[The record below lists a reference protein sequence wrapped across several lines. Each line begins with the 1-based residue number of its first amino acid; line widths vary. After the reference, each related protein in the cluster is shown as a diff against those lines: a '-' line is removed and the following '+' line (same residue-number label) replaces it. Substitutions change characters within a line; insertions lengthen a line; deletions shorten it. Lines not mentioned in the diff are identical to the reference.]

1 MPAKPT
7 SEPQEGAASPADEA
21 GRRDAPRYLPEDAPG
36 PAREGTP
43 RHAPEDTPR
52 HAREDTPRHA
62 REDAPGHAREGTP
75 RHAREDTPRH
85 APKDVPAEAVTPLIR
100 GIAVLRELTEAN
112 GTLSLS
118 GLERATGLARS
129 TVDRITA
136 TLARMGY
143 VRFDGRDV
151 HLSPRLMELGN
162 AYLSALRLP
171 ALLAPQADALADE
184 LDESVSLA
192 VADLDGIRFIHQATR
207 RRAMSLSFRIGDLLP
222 AERTAPGPL
231 FATEWTDTDW
241 QRWRQRRAADPR
253 DLSFTAVPPRTY
265 GADERDAETF
275 VRRTQEASVN
285 GWSLD
290 DQLIEPG
297 LVAISVPVRAPGTEG
312 TPGRDGRVA
321 APGTD
326 PTHGTDATITAPG
339 TDDTIT
345 APGTDD
351 TIAAP
356 GTNSKIACVAS
367 VVSHTS
373 RHSAQRLRTALL
385 PRLRSAV
392 RAMERE
398 LRATP
403 PPEPGPPPSDLARW
417 TGTSKQQLGREF
429 VESLARG
436 LTVVTAFG
444 EDRPEL
450 TLTEVARATGLARAT
465 ARRALITYEHLGLVA
480 WTGRTFT
487 LTPRIL
493 SLGFPPLSRT
503 SLPEIA
509 QPHLADL
516 TSRIHESTS
525 LAVLS
530 ESGEE
535 IQYTARVATARV
547 MSVNITVGTR
557 LPAYATALGR
567 VLLADAPGPLPGPAN
582 LPALTPHTIK
592 DKQTLEQTLAVV
604 RSQGYALVDEELEEG
619 LRSLAV
625 PIRDR
630 SGRVVAALN
639 TAMHASRRT
648 PRECVTDLLP
658 ELTRT
663 ATRIQTD
670 LHTASRYTRVPPT

>member
-1 MPAKPT
+1 MPAKPMPET
-7 SEPQEGAASPADEA
+7 PEGSAPPADEKGPPVEETTALAARRGVQAARTA
-21 GRRDAPRYLPEDAPG
+21 GST
-36 PAREGTP
+36 ARTTT
-43 RHAPEDTPR
+43 AAAASA
-52 HAREDTPRHA
+52 AR
-62 REDAPGHAREGTP
+62 G
-75 RHAREDTPRH
+75 
-85 APKDVPAEAVTPLIR
+85 VPAEAVTPLIR
-100 GIAVLRELTEAN
+100 GITVLRELTEAD

-162 AYLSALRLP
+162 AYMSALRLP
-171 ALLAPQADALADE
+171 ALLSPHADALADE

-192 VADLDGIRFIHQATR
+192 VADRDGIRFIHQATR

-231 FATEWTDTDW
+231 FATEWTATDW
-241 QRWRQRRAADPR
+241 QRWRDRRAADPR
-253 DLSFTAVPPRTY
+253 DLSFTAVPPRTH
-265 GADERDAETF
+265 GAGARDAETF
-275 VRRTQEASVN
+275 ASRTAEASAN

-297 LVAISVPVRAPGTEG
+297 LVAIAVPVR
-312 TPGRDGRVA
+312 TPGPDRR
-321 APGTD
+321 
-326 PTHGTDATITAPG
+326 
-339 TDDTIT
+339 
-345 APGTDD
+345 
-351 TIAAP
+351 IA
-356 GTNSKIACVAS
+356 SVAS

-373 RHSAQRLRTALL
+373 RHTAHDLRTTLL

-392 RAMERE
+392 QDMEHE
-398 LRATP
+398 LRRTP
-403 PPEPGPPPSDLARW
+403 PPELGPPPSDLALW
-417 TGTSKQQLGREF
+417 TGASKQQLGREF
-429 VESLARG
+429 IESLARG
-436 LTVVTAFG
+436 LTVLTAFG
-444 EDRPEL
+444 EGRPEL

-465 ARRALITYEHLGLVA
+465 ARRALITYEHLDLVA
-480 WTGRTFT
+480 PAGRTFT
-487 LTPRIL
+487 LTPRVL

-503 SLPEIA
+503 SLPAIA

-530 ESGEE
+530 DSGEE

-567 VLLADAPGPLPGPAN
+567 VLLADAPGDTLDEV
-582 LPALTPHTIK
+582 LTS
-592 DKQTLEQTLAVV
+592 V
-604 RSQGYALVDEELEEG
+604 RAQGYALVDEELEEG
-619 LRSLAV
+619 LRSIAV

-639 TAMHASRRT
+639 TAMHASRHT
-648 PRECVTDLLP
+648 PGECVTDLLP
-658 ELTRT
+658 ELTAT

-670 LHTASRYTRVPPT
+670 LHTAARFTHVPVT

>member
-1 MPAKPT
+1 MPAKPMPET
-7 SEPQEGAASPADEA
+7 PPEESAPTADKKGPPAEAATTA
-21 GRRDAPRYLPEDAPG
+21 RTPG
-36 PAREGTP
+36 LTGTGGS
-43 RHAPEDTPR
+43 A
-52 HAREDTPRHA
+52 
-62 REDAPGHAREGTP
+62 
-75 RHAREDTPRH
+75 
-85 APKDVPAEAVTPLIR
+85 PAEAVAPLIR

-171 ALLAPQADALADE
+171 ALLSPHADALADD

-192 VADLDGIRFIHQATR
+192 VADQDGIRFIHQATR

-231 FATEWTDTDW
+231 FATEWTTTDW
-241 QRWRQRRAADPR
+241 RRWRHRRATDPR
-253 DLSFTAVPPRTY
+253 DLSFTAVPPRTHRPD
-265 GADERDAETF
+265 ARDDDAF
-275 VRRTQEASVN
+275 VRRTEEASAH

-297 LVAISVPVRAPGTEG
+297 LVAISVPVRSPGA
-312 TPGRDGRVA
+312 DGR
-321 APGTD
+321 
-326 PTHGTDATITAPG
+326 
-339 TDDTIT
+339 
-345 APGTDD
+345 
-351 TIAAP
+351 IA
-356 GTNSKIACVAS
+356 SVAS

-373 RHSAQRLRTALL
+373 RHTAHDLRATLL

-392 RAMERE
+392 EAMERE
-398 LRATP
+398 LRDTP
-403 PPEPGPPPSDLARW
+403 PPEPGPPPADLALW
-417 TGTSKQQLGREF
+417 TGASKQRLGREF
-429 VESLARG
+429 IESLARG
-436 LTVVTAFG
+436 LTVLTAFG
-444 EDRPEL
+444 EGRPEL

-480 WTGRTFT
+480 SADRTFT
-487 LTPRIL
+487 PTPRVL

-503 SLPEIA
+503 TLPEIA

-530 ESGEE
+530 DSGEE
-535 IQYTARVATARV
+535 IQFTARVTTARV

-567 VLLADAPGPLPGPAN
+567 VLLADTRDDE
-582 LPALTPHTIK
+582 AL
-592 DKQTLEQTLAVV
+592 ASV
-604 RSQGYALVDEELEEG
+604 RSEGYALVDEELEEG
-619 LRSLAV
+619 LRSIAV
-625 PIRDR
+625 PVRDR

-639 TAMHASRRT
+639 TALHASRRT

-658 ELTRT
+658 ELTAT

-670 LHTASRYTRVPPT
+670 FHTAARFTHVPVS

>member
-1 MPAKPT
+1 M
-7 SEPQEGAASPADEA
+7 
-21 GRRDAPRYLPEDAPG
+21 
-36 PAREGTP
+36 
-43 RHAPEDTPR
+43 
-52 HAREDTPRHA
+52 
-62 REDAPGHAREGTP
+62 
-75 RHAREDTPRH
+75 
-85 APKDVPAEAVTPLIR
+85 PAEAVTPLIR
-100 GIAVLRELTEAN
+100 GIAVLRELTEAD

-162 AYLSALRLP
+162 AYMSALRLP
-171 ALLAPQADALADE
+171 ALLSPHADALADE

-192 VADLDGIRFIHQATR
+192 VADRDGIRFIHQATR

-231 FATEWTDTDW
+231 FATEWTAADW
-241 QRWRQRRAADPR
+241 QHWRDRRAADPR
-253 DLSFTAVPPRTY
+253 DLSFTAVPPRGY
-265 GADERDAETF
+265 GAD
-275 VRRTQEASVN
+275 TQDDEFFADRAAEASAH
-285 GWSLD
+285 GWSMD

-297 LVAISVPVRAPGTEG
+297 LVAIAVPVRAPG
-312 TPGRDGRVA
+312 PDSR
-321 APGTD
+321 
-326 PTHGTDATITAPG
+326 
-339 TDDTIT
+339 
-345 APGTDD
+345 
-351 TIAAP
+351 
-356 GTNSKIACVAS
+356 IACVAS

-373 RHSAQRLRTALL
+373 RHTAHHLRTALL

-392 RAMERE
+392 TDMERT
-398 LRATP
+398 LRRTP
-403 PPEPGPPPSDLARW
+403 PPHPGPPPSDLALW
-417 TGTSKQQLGREF
+417 TGASKQQLGREF
-429 VESLARG
+429 IESLARG
-436 LTVVTAFG
+436 LTVLTAFG
-444 EDRPEL
+444 EGRPEL
-450 TLTEVARATGLARAT
+450 TLTEVAQATGLARAT

-480 WTGRTFT
+480 PAGRTFT
-487 LTPRIL
+487 LTPRVL

-530 ESGEE
+530 DSGEE

-557 LPAYATALGR
+557 LPAHATALGR
-567 VLLADAPGPLPGPAN
+567 VLLADAPKD
-582 LPALTPHTIK
+582 ALRPESLRAYTPHTITE
-592 DKQTLEQTLAVV
+592 QRTLEKVLTSV
-604 RSQGYALVDEELEEG
+604 RSQGYALVDEELEDG
-619 LRSLAV
+619 LRSIAV

-648 PRECVTDLLP
+648 PRQCVTDLLP
-658 ELTRT
+658 ELTAT
-663 ATRIQTD
+663 AGLIQRD
-670 LHTASRYTRVPPT
+670 LHTAASFTHVPSS